1 MTWPAPTGE
10 PIRPQPGGPGTPPNA
25 PDTPGRPSGPAPIGH
40 AFPAAT
46 AQSPTMAAGVEG
58 PAVTAVLP
66 APQIADAGSRE
77 IQTLATRPAQAP
89 TLAALSERSG
99 KPVRPWT
106 IWVSAT
112 LLFGAATAVSVGL
125 LMAMWTM
132 ASPFQ
137 QVGPNEWTKDD
148 RFNQAT
154 WLTSWFPSEPATGW
168 RVFFAIVICAIAVL
182 AAAAASMVGYYAFA
196 GYRWTRFGVFV
207 ALGVSLLSL
216 LLNPIAAISIGLV
229 ALAAIPL
236 WLPASK
242 RFFARWQLVRHP
254 QIAYSEPIENVFYG
268 PLPRYR

>member
-1 MTWPAPTGE
+1 MSWPAPTGE
-10 PIRPQPGGPGTPPNA
+10 PIRPQAGGTGTPPTA
-25 PDTPGRPSGPAPIGH
+25 PVAPYRPSGPAPLGH
-40 AFPAAT
+40 AFPA
-46 AQSPTMAAGVEG
+46 
-58 PAVTAVLP
+58 VTAEAPTESAVVERP
-66 APQIADAGSRE
+66 ADTALLQAPPITDASPGG
-77 IQTLATRPAQAP
+77 IQTLAARPTQPPSLAP
-89 TLAALSERSG
+89 LNERSG
-99 KPVRPWT
+99 QPVRPWT
-106 IWVSAT
+106 IWVSAV
-112 LLFGAATAVSVGL
+112 LLFGAATAVTIGL

-168 RVFFAIVICAIAVL
+168 RVFFAILCCAIAVL
-182 AAAAASMVGYYAFA
+182 VAAAASMVGYYAFA
-196 GYRWTRFGVFV
+196 GHGWTRFGVLV

-216 LLNPIAAISIGLV
+216 LLNPVAAISIGLV

-242 RFFARWQLVRHP
+242 RFFARWQVVRHP